1 MVVKVE
7 LPVLGIRLNTITD
20 RVALNM
26 VGQTSSPKSADNGT
40 TGVWKKVRKVKEAS
54 VRTIQ

>member
-20 RVALNM
+20 RVTLNM
-26 VGQTSSPKSADNGT
+26 IGQTSSPNSADNGI
-40 TGVWKKVRKVKEAS
+40 TGVWKNVRKVKDAS